1 MLPSFPF
8 SPFFAFCMSRN
19 FAFCFCNKIA
29 FISGGRDLFWL
40 STTYIQNHFTILK
53 RWIYIWKWSC
63 HYLCRRLI
71 YKQQCKQNTRKKWK
85 KAKKWT
91 YASWI
96 NLIYLQIF
104 STFLPRDVL
113 KQKITP
119 FSQKNVFYWIKKS
132 TCFRKK

>member
-8 SPFFAFCMSRN
+8 APFLRSVCQGILRFVFATKLHSFLVRESSVT
-19 FAFCFCNKIA
+19 FYFKI
-29 FISGGRDLFWL
+29 ISLFWKCV
-40 STTYIQNHFTILK
+40 FTFGSGLAIF
-53 RWIYIWKWSC
+53 YAVA
-63 HYLCRRLI
+63 YLI

-85 KAKKWT
+85 KAEKWT

-113 KQKITP
+113 EQKITP
-119 FSQKNVFYWIKKS
+119 FSQKNAFYLIKKS
-132 TCFRKK
+132 TSFRKK

>member
-8 SPFFAFCMSRN
+8 SPFLRSVCQGILRFVFATKLHSFLVRESSVT
-19 FAFCFCNKIA
+19 FYFKI
-29 FISGGRDLFWL
+29 ISPFWKCV
-40 STTYIQNHFTILK
+40 FTFGSGLAIF
-53 RWIYIWKWSC
+53 YAVA
-63 HYLCRRLI
+63 YLI

-113 KQKITP
+113 EQKITP
-119 FSQKNVFYWIKKS
+119 FSQKNAFYLIKKS
-132 TCFRKK
+132 TSFRKK